1 MIGNPIRYI
10 CKAKPFGF
18 GVVNDNFWGS
28 EYPILFI
35 QATRASISLG
45 EREMSSSRIV
55 YTCIRTIHA
64 TDGRLGRMAPRIS
77 RGSTHGPFEARLSTD
92 LLQKRAQIEAKKKS
106 NHIKSGKGN
115 GLLHAPAYLLLPTEQ

>member
-18 GVVNDNFWGS
+18 GVANDNFWGS

-35 QATRASISLG
+35 QGTRASIWLG

-55 YTCIRTIHA
+55 YIHVSIHA
-64 TDGRLGRMAPRIS
+64 TDGRWGRMSPRIS

>member
-18 GVVNDNFWGS
+18 GVANDNFWGS

-35 QATRASISLG
+35 QGTRASISLG

-55 YTCIRTIHA
+55 YIHVFVQYMRQMGGGEGCHRGYPEDRRMGPLKLASPRTFYKNVL
-64 TDGRLGRMAPRIS
+64 R
-77 RGSTHGPFEARLSTD
+77 
-92 LLQKRAQIEAKKKS
+92 
-106 NHIKSGKGN
+106 
-115 GLLHAPAYLLLPTEQ
+115 